1 MRNLLFWILFYTLAL
16 ALSQILLKLGINR
29 MGGFSVQN
37 TKDMLLLALAILK
50 NPYILIGTTLMAS
63 SFFLWLFILSW
74 FKLSLVFPLTA
85 LTYIFVALLSYY
97 LLGEKLFL
105 QNYVGIFFMAIGV
118 FFLLLK

>member
-29 MGGFSVQN
+29 MGSFSVQN
-37 TKDMLLLALAILK
+37 TKDTLLFVLAILK
-50 NPYILIGTTLMAS
+50 NPYILTGTALMAS

-85 LTYIFVALLSYY
+85 FTYIFVALLSYY

-105 QNYVGIFFMAIGV
+105 QNYIGIIFMAIGV

>member
-1 MRNLLFWILFYTLAL
+1 MRNLLSWMFFYTFVL

-29 MGGFSVQN
+29 MGSFSVQN

-50 NPYILIGTTLMAS
+50 NPYILTGTALMAS

-97 LLGEKLFL
+97 LLGEKLLL
-105 QNYVGIFFMAIGV
+105 QNYIGIIFMAIGV